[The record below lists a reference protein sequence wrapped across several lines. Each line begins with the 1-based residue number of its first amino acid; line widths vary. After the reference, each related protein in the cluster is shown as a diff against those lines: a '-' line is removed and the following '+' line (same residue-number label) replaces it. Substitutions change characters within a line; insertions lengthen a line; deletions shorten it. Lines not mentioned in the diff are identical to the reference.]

1 MDSPSSRSTSFRASR
16 LGRGWH
22 LASIGAGCRGF
33 AGPVPSASLDV
44 SGRGPLSRSSINGPV
59 DLLQLVRREAL
70 EASRATP
77 HLTDAA
83 VSEALAGA
91 AALVRERRRELLAAN
106 EADCEAAAGRLDE
119 GTLDRLRLDEKR
131 VGALAE
137 QVETMAAIP
146 PLEREISSWTLP
158 NGLAV

>member
-1 MDSPSSRSTSFRASR
+1 MPPPSPRSPSFRASR
-16 LGRGWH
+16 LGRGWP

-44 SGRGPLSRSSINGPV
+44 SGRGPLSRSSINEPV
-59 DLLQLVRREAL
+59 DLLELVRREAL

-91 AALVRERRRELLAAN
+91 GAPVRQRR
-106 EADCEAAAGRLDE
+106 G
-119 GTLDRLRLDEKR
+119 
-131 VGALAE
+131 GALA
-137 QVETMAAIP
+137 
-146 PLEREISSWTLP
+146 
-158 NGLAV
+158 